1 MQVWNPC
8 GGPSALKS
16 FEDSIS
22 LTTNIYSEFGPN
34 RMKQKGKSAWRKI
47 IIIIIIIIITRSFTR
62 GETLTDFQLVKV
74 NFVNTL
80 KIEIIL

>member
-1 MQVWNPC
+1 MQVWSPC

-34 RMKQKGKSAWRKI
+34 QMKQKGKSAWRI
-47 IIIIIIIIITRSFTR
+47 IIIIIINIRKT
-62 GETLTDFQLVKV
+62 EDFQLP
-74 NFVNTL
+74 FRS
-80 KIEIIL
+80 